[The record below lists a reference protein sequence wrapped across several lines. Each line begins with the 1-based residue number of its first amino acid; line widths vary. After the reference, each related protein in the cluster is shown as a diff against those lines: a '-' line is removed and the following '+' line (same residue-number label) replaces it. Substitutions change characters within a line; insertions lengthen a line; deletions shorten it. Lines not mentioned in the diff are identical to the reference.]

1 MRYLLAAILAATCLS
16 AQQPA
21 GIFPGGAAIL
31 PTGWSITPAGKQIPL
46 STLPMSVALS
56 PDGRVAIVLNAGYR
70 EPSLSV
76 IDLET
81 SDLVQTVRL
90 TDGWLGLRFNQK
102 GDKLLIGGGARASV
116 LEAAYADGRLTLSRQ
131 FAAVGA
137 DSRTRDDFVGD
148 VMLSADE
155 GLLYAANLFR
165 NRIEIL
171 NAKSGRRLSHFETGA
186 RPYRMQLAPDGR
198 HAWVSHWGEASVGL
212 YNLAEGRLLENLP
225 VGALTGDILVVPGE
239 VESDDDQAD
248 VFPITA
254 RLFVAASNTNT
265 VTVFGLTDSN
275 RPRLLE
281 QVPLGPTLDA
291 PAGSEPSAL
300 SVSPD
305 GQRLYITCSGNN
317 LIAVADISGP
327 RTQFLGAIP
336 TGWRPTAAVETARGQ
351 LLYLNGKGAGPRP
364 ALQGPDPTRRDRASD
379 YVAAQE
385 IGSLGI
391 LPGLDGDTL
400 AAMTRRAAENVLY
413 DADYVAE
420 PGVPAGNPIGPGSPI
435 EHVVYVIKENRS
447 FDQVLG
453 DLPGAEGDPDLVV
466 FGEDAAP
473 NHRKLAREFA
483 LLDNFYAAGS
493 VSADGMSWSTSAA
506 SNDFIEKLWPS
517 RYAKRLDRFL
527 LEKFESAAAPPAG
540 YLWSNAISKGLT
552 VRAYGIW
559 TRPGSDAEPLVMDP
573 GLTPFVDGGYPSFDL
588 TIPSR
593 TRVERFLSD
602 SQRLEEEG
610 ALPNLRILY
619 LPNGHTAGRAPGM
632 PTARAMMA
640 EHDAAL
646 GALVEGLS
654 SRESWSKTAV
664 FVVEDDAQDGADHI
678 GAHRSIAL
686 IASPYARRGVRDP
699 TFYSTLSVLRT
710 IEMILGLAPMTQFD
724 AAATPL
730 WRLFQS
736 EPDSRP
742 YKAVRPSQSP
752 DELNPSNGER
762 VVPRRVEARPP
773 ALDGPLASAF

>member
-1 MRYLLAAILAATCLS
+1 M
-16 AQQPA
+16 
-21 GIFPGGAAIL
+21 
-31 PTGWSITPAGKQIPL
+31 PTGWPVTPAGKQIPL
-46 STLPMSVALS
+46 STLPMSVTLS
-56 PDGRVAIVLNAGYR
+56 RDGRVAVVLNAGYR

-90 TDGWLGLRFNQK
+90 PDGWLGLRFNKK
-102 GDKLLIGGGARASV
+102 GDKLLIGGGARATV
-116 LEAAYADGRLTLSRQ
+116 LEASYANGRLTLDRQ
-131 FAAVGA
+131 FAAVA
-137 DSRTRDDFVGD
+137 SDARTPDDFIGD

-165 NRIEIL
+165 NRVEVM
-171 NAKSGRRLSHFETGA
+171 NAKSGRRLSRFDTRA

-198 HAWVSHWGEASVGL
+198 HAWISHWGEASVGL

-225 VGALTGDILVVPGE
+225 VGALSGDILLVPGE

-248 VFPITA
+248 AFPITA
-254 RLFVAASNTNT
+254 RLYVASSNTNT
-265 VTVFGLTDSN
+265 VSVFGLTDTN

-281 QVPLGPTLDA
+281 RIPLGPTLDA
-291 PAGSEPSAL
+291 PAGTEPTAL

-305 GQRLYITCSGNN
+305 GQRLYIACSGNN

-327 RTQFLGAIP
+327 RTQFLGAVP
-336 TGWRPTAAVETARGQ
+336 TGWRPTAVVETARGQ
-351 LLYLNGKGAGPRP
+351 LLYLNGKGAGPRA
-364 ALQGPDPTRRDRASD
+364 ALQGPDPTRRDRDSD

-385 IGSLGI
+385 IGSLGV
-391 LPGLDGDTL
+391 LPGLDGESL
-400 AAMTRRAAENVLY
+400 AAMTSRAAENIHY
-413 DADYVAE
+413 DPDYVAD
-420 PGVPAGNPIGPGSPI
+420 PGIPVDNPIGPGSPI
-435 EHVVYVIKENRS
+435 RHVVYVIKENRS
-447 FDQVLG
+447 YDQILG

-466 FGEDAAP
+466 FGEDTAP

-506 SNDFIEKLWPS
+506 SNDFIEKLWPA

-540 YLWSNAISKGLT
+540 YLWSNVVSKGLS

-559 TRPGSDAEPLVMDP
+559 TRPGSASEPLVMDP

-588 TIPSR
+588 TVSSR

-602 SQRLEEEG
+602 SQRLENEG
-610 ALPNLRILY
+610 ALPDLRILY
-619 LPNGHTAGRAPGM
+619 LPNGHTAGRAPGL

-646 GALVEGLS
+646 GALIEELS
-654 SRESWSKTAV
+654 SRESWSRTAV
-664 FVVEDDAQDGADHI
+664 FVMEDDAQDGADHV

-710 IEMILGLAPMTQFD
+710 IGMILGLAPMTQFD

-736 EPDSRP
+736 EPDPRP
-742 YKAVRPSQSP
+742 YKAVQPSQSF
-752 DELNPSNGER
+752 DEINPARGER
-762 VVPRRVEARPP
+762 VVPRRVRAQPV
-773 ALDGPLASAF
+773 ALDESLAAAF